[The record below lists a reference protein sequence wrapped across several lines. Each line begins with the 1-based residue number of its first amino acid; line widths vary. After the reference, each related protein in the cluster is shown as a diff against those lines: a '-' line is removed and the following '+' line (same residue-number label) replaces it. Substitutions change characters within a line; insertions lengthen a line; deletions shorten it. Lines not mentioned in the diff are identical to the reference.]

1 MRSLKLL
8 LEHSAS
14 STIAVEF
21 TPNKRVDS
29 SHQSEA
35 SLERE
40 FIATLKAQGYEH
52 AHITDEKALESN
64 LRTKLE
70 ELNSTTLSE
79 TEWQRFFKQV
89 LARANTSIVEKSQ
102 LIQEDYIQPLERDN
116 GSIINFKLIDKADI
130 HKNSLQVI
138 NQYQAQSS
146 TRSHRYDVTILVNGL
161 PLVHIELKRR
171 GISLKEAFRQINRYG
186 RESFFSGSGLF
197 EFVQIFVISNG
208 TQSKYYSNTTRDF
221 HIKTQNGITTSK
233 TSNSFE
239 FTSYFSDAKNNI
251 ISDLIDF
258 TKSFF
263 ARHTLL
269 NILMSYCVLDV
280 DRKLLVLRPYQIAAC
295 EKILQKI
302 AISYFNKFYEQA
314 SEQKSGGYIW
324 HTTGS
329 GKTLTSFKTALLVS
343 KIPEITKVLFVVD
356 RKDLDYQTMREY
368 DLFQKG
374 AATGSKSTKELQA
387 RLHSKDKEHK
397 IIITTIQKLS
407 RFIAQAKDSEIFDKH
422 IVMIFDEC
430 HRSQFGQMQKDIA
443 KAFKKLY
450 LFGFTGTPIFVQN
463 AQDEIQTTQ
472 QVFGECLHRYT
483 IIHAIRDNNVLPF
496 RVSYHTT
503 TKLKDEIKNK
513 QAPAIDAEEVLLA
526 RERIEHITRYILEH
540 FATHTKRTKSYALN
554 GRHTLGFNAI
564 FATQSIP
571 MAMRYYEEFQAQQA
585 NLSQEK
591 ALKVGIIYS
600 YAPNDEQ
607 GEENSEDTT
616 SLPKSQRDFLD
627 SAIADYNA
635 MFKCKFDS
643 SSDNFHNY
651 YKDFSLRLKNRE
663 LDLAIVVNMF
673 LTGFDATTLN
683 TLYVDKSLRYH
694 GLLQAYSRTNRILNS
709 IKSFGNIITFRDLQK
724 NTDDTLALFSDE
736 NARGIV
742 FLRSL
747 EEYLH
752 GYTDDKGK
760 HKGYNE
766 LLQSLQ
772 TRFPLSSFLDSTL
785 KQSDKRDFLALFGE
799 ILKLRNILEV
809 FDDFSD
815 PLSERDRQDYQSYYI
830 DTYESLRTKDQA
842 EKQSVL
848 DKVEFEVEL
857 LKHIEIS
864 IEYILELIDK
874 YHKHQDKQSYE
885 DIVKLLDS
893 SLSLRSKKELLLRF
907 IESLNPQSDVAK
919 DFGAY
924 IAARK
929 DESLSSIITELDLKP
944 EKTRAF
950 MRDAFERG
958 ELRDY
963 GQAFGE
969 ILPPSPLFGK
979 GAKQT
984 HKIRSLALQKLQE
997 LFELFRGL
1005 ELRQERWNGIT
1016 REPEQSTAS
1025 KAQQLNMTNP
1035 LYLRLDFKQGKQ
1047 EWSHIC
1053 AIYLK

>member
-8 LEHSAS
+8 AQSTA

-21 TPNKRVDS
+21 TPSKKVDS
-29 SHQSEA
+29 SYQSEA
-35 SLERE
+35 QLEKE
-40 FIATLKAQGYEH
+40 LIATLQAQGYEY
-52 AHITDEKALESN
+52 AKITDEKSLESN

-70 ELNSTTLSE
+70 ELNSTTLSD
-79 TEWQRFFKQV
+79 TEWRRFFSQV
-89 LARANTSIVEKSQ
+89 LSRANASIVEKSV
-102 LIQEDYIQPLERDN
+102 LIQEDYIQPIERDN

-138 NQYQAQSS
+138 NQYEATTP

-171 GISLKEAFRQINRYG
+171 GVSLKEAFNQINRYG

-221 HIKTQNGITTSK
+221 HIKTQQGIKTTK

-239 FTSYFSDAKNNI
+239 FTSYFSDEKNTI
-251 ISDLIDF
+251 IDDLIDF
-258 TKSFF
+258 AKTFF

-269 NILMSYCVLDV
+269 NILCHYCVLDV

-295 EKILQKI
+295 EKILQQI
-302 AISYFNKFYEQA
+302 AISYHNKFYEKS

-329 GKTLTSFKTALLVS
+329 GKTLTSFKTAQLVS
-343 KIPEITKVLFVVD
+343 KIQEIAKVLFVVD

-368 DLFQKG
+368 DRFQKG
-374 AATGSKSTKELQA
+374 AATGSKSTKELQS
-387 RLHSKDKEHK
+387 RLNSTDKNHK

-407 RFIAQAKDSEIFDKH
+407 HFIAQAEKDHTIFNEH

-430 HRSQFGQMQKDIA
+430 HRSQFGQMQKDIS

-450 LFGFTGTPIFVQN
+450 LFGFTGTPIFAAN
-463 AQDEIQTTQ
+463 ALGFETTER
-472 QVFGECLHRYT
+472 VFGACLHRYT
-483 IIHAIRDNNVLPF
+483 IIHAIRDHNVLPF

-503 TKLKDEIKNK
+503 AKLKSQPIQDE
-513 QAPAIDAEEVLLA
+513 QVPAIDTEEILLA
-526 RERIEHITRYILEH
+526 KERISHITRYILEH
-540 FATHTKRTKSYALN
+540 FTTQTKRSSTYTINGKHTK
-554 GRHTLGFNAI
+554 GFNAI

-585 NLSQEK
+585 SLPESQR
-591 ALKVGIIYS
+591 LKVGIIYS

-607 GEENSEDTT
+607 EEESSEDTT

-627 SAIADYNA
+627 AAINDYNA
-635 MFKCKFDS
+635 IFACRFDS
-643 SSDNFHNY
+643 SADNFHNY
-651 YKDFSLRLKNRE
+651 YKDFSLKLKNRE

-709 IKSFGNIITFRDLQK
+709 IKSFGNIIAFRDLQK
-724 NTDDTLALFSDE
+724 NTDDALALFSDE
-736 NARGIV
+736 NAKGIV

-752 GYTDDKGK
+752 GYTDEKGDK
-760 HKGYNE
+760 HKGYHE
-766 LLQSLQ
+766 LLHTLQ
-772 TRFPLSSFLDSTL
+772 TRFPLANFLESTL

-809 FDDFSD
+809 FDEFSD

-830 DTYESLRTKDQA
+830 DTYESLRAKDQA
-842 EKQSVL
+842 EKHSVL
-848 DKVEFEVEL
+848 DEVEFEVEL
-857 LKHIEIS
+857 LKQVEVS
-864 IEYILELIDK
+864 IEYILELIATYHRHKDK
-874 YHKHQDKQSYE
+874 GSYE
-885 DIVKLLDS
+885 RILKLLDS

-907 IESLNPQSDVAK
+907 IQSLNPQSNVEK
-919 DFGAY
+919 DFSTY

-929 DESLSSIITELDLKP
+929 DESLDTIITELDLKP
-944 EKTRAF
+944 KETKEF
-950 MRDAFERG
+950 MQDSFERG

-963 GQAFGE
+963 GRAFGE

-979 GAKQT
+979 GAEQT
-984 HKIRSLALQKLQE
+984 HKVREKALEKLQAF
-997 LFELFRGL
+997 FELFKGL
-1005 ELRQERWNGIT
+1005 ELRQER
-1016 REPEQSTAS
+1016 
-1025 KAQQLNMTNP
+1025 
-1035 LYLRLDFKQGKQ
+1035 
-1047 EWSHIC
+1047 
-1053 AIYLK
+1053 